1 MVDVLRKTIRPH
13 NKEVLTNVV
22 KAQASTIKR
31 SQITVA
37 GQYRWHRMVDKAY
50 EILRTRNQGAL
61 PDGRTF
67 GEVIENFVLGGDET
81 CFLASGGDVRILGD
95 KKKKKHEKA
104 TANSR
109 TSTTIYRVGSAAG
122 MTGPTAFLPPGVA
135 KPTSTCAAAVRRS
148 RRRHYRHHHYRHL
161 RQRRC
166 PPFHRGLRL
175 SCRCRWLMSSAA
187 ATPSSA
193 ATTTSRGAASAAA
206 HTHTHTSSPPRRDTE
221 EARLY
226 RRVPREA
233 WRVCRNVH
241 RSSPLPPLI
250 FKPMSRKLV
259 RPCHRS
265 PSSHHPH
272 TPSNPS
278 PPPPLL
284 PSYPPTLPPL
294 PSPLHG
300 DAYTCRPSRASL
312 WHATPIFL
320 IVASLTP
327 AAPLLHPSSTLPLP
341 SLPPPLLQLRFDHH
355 HDPNWVH
362 D

>member
-135 KPTSTCAAAVRRS
+135 KPTSTRAHARTHTNTPPPHPVGIRRKHGYTDEFLVR
-148 RRRHYRHHHYRHL
+148 H
-161 RQRRC
+161 
-166 PPFHRGLRL
+166 G
-175 SCRCRWLMSSAA
+175 
-187 ATPSSA
+187 
-193 ATTTSRGAASAAA
+193 ASAG
-206 HTHTHTSSPPRRDTE
+206 
-221 EARLY
+221 
-226 RRVPREA
+226 
-233 WRVCRNVH
+233 
-241 RSSPLPPLI
+241 
-250 FKPMSRKLV
+250 MS
-259 RPCHRS
+259 
-265 PSSHHPH
+265 
-272 TPSNPS
+272 T
-278 PPPPLL
+278 
-284 PSYPPTLPPL
+284 
-294 PSPLHG
+294 
-300 DAYTCRPSRASL
+300 A
-312 WHATPIFL
+312 
-320 IVASLTP
+320 
-327 AAPLLHPSSTLPLP
+327 PLP
-341 SLPPPLLQLRFDHH
+341 SLL
-355 HDPNWVH
+355 
-362 D
+362 